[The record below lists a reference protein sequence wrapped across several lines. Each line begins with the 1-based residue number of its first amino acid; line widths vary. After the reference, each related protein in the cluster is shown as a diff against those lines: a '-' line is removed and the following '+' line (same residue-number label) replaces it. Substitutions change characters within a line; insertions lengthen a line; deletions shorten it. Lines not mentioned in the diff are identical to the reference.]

1 MKKCFF
7 LFMTIS
13 ILNLL
18 KLFHVN
24 ILKIKSFV
32 DLFFVAILMVTLFF
46 SVVNAGSYTNYIG
59 DKCPK
64 EFKRHKETVSDF
76 SIRMKPFVE
85 KCGCGVV
92 NLYYALGNSSLEL
105 VSSLEEDID
114 LMRSAA
120 NVFEI
125 SDDLTDAM
133 KQSPDVVETLTL
145 FARNDPNMF
154 HKLSE
159 VLSSFSRYDGRQLRK
174 DPSYILYYSLAAAMV
189 EENAT
194 TSDLKLTV
202 RNLKRNVSLDA
213 VSALTMLYLQSMNV
227 YPDADPRYW
236 KRASKLTL
244 KCLGTQTVKSLSLYK
259 EHLALFLPP
268 KEDDIPES
276 QNLSDREMQ
285 NLRQDYISLMEFV
298 FNLIDRTYG
307 SAALALKVTEH
318 ISPYLLEAL
327 RFHSNKTQIKKYLNY
342 EFRSDSFKLL
352 LKSGVCQT
360 GVGDAGLQNF
370 FIMYSPYDNG
380 HPVPGTEGNLG
391 LIAKWFEEGTFR
403 RYIRNERDING
414 YIYTMSLLPHIYFG
428 LTKKQKTVFNDLL
441 FNLSENMNLNG
452 RVIIAL
458 YDTTEFFSWVINSPD
473 TFSQVIHNKNVEL
486 GHSAKKYKY
495 ILLTSYPKDGSSSI
509 LYSFNKSQISSSAL
523 NHLMYMSIEELETHN
538 FTDNERYTEMAE
550 NFVDIADWTVTAVS
564 IAAVPFT
571 AGASAG
577 VAAMMLAR
585 KGAISAAK
593 RTIKTLSKKS
603 LKSATKLIGRQGWK
617 AAKRE
622 GKEVM
627 GWATKRGRKS
637 VREEAIKKGI
647 QTTDK
652 WYTSFEYIRVGG
664 AVASGAMAYFLAK
677 SMKYTGST
685 DLCTELYELKMVE

>member
-1 MKKCFF
+1 MIAVNKVFISSNSFNVNALKMITFVRLFSLAILTVF
-7 LFMTIS
+7 LFS
-13 ILNLL
+13 
-18 KLFHVN
+18 
-24 ILKIKSFV
+24 
-32 DLFFVAILMVTLFF
+32 
-46 SVVNAGSYTNYIG
+46 SVGNAGSYTNYIA

-64 EFKRHKETVSDF
+64 EFRSHQETVKEF
-76 SIRMKPFVE
+76 AIRMKPFVE

-92 NLYYALGNSSLEL
+92 NLYYALGNSNLVL
-105 VSSLEEDID
+105 VSSLENDID
-114 LMRSAA
+114 LMSSAA
-120 NVFEI
+120 KVFEI
-125 SDDLTDAM
+125 SHDFTDAM

-145 FARNDPNMF
+145 IANRDPNMF

-174 DPSYILYYSLAAAMV
+174 DPSYILYYILAAAMA
-189 EENAT
+189 EEKAT

-213 VSALTMLYLQSMNV
+213 VSALTLLYLQTMIV
-227 YPDADPRYW
+227 YPEADPNYW
-236 KRASKLTL
+236 MSAAKWTL
-244 KCLGTQTVKSLSLYK
+244 ECLGTQTVNSLSPYK
-259 EHLALFLPP
+259 EYLALFLPP
-268 KEDDIPES
+268 NEDDIPES

-285 NLRQDYISLMEFV
+285 RLKQDYISLMEFV
-298 FNLIDRTYG
+298 FNLINRTSE
-307 SAALALKVTEH
+307 SAAYALKVTEH

-327 RFHSNKTQIKKYLNY
+327 RFHRNKTQIKQYLNY
-342 EFRSDSFKLL
+342 ELRSDNFGLV
-352 LKSGVCQT
+352 LKDGICQS

-391 LIAKWFEEGTFR
+391 LIAKWFEEGTLE
-403 RYIRNERDING
+403 RYISNQRDING
-414 YIYTMSLLPHIYFG
+414 YVYTMSLLPRIYLG
-428 LTKKQKTVFNDLL
+428 LTKEKQKRVFNDLL
-441 FNLSENMNLNG
+441 LNLSENPNLNG

-458 YDTTEFFSWVINSPD
+458 YETTEFFSWVQYSPD
-473 TFSQVIHNKNVEL
+473 AFSKVIHNEDVKF
-486 GHSAKKYKY
+486 GYSAEKYKY
-495 ILLTSYPKDGSSSI
+495 ILLTSYPKDDSSSI
-509 LYSFNKSQISSSAL
+509 LYSFNGKLISSSAL
-523 NHLMYMSIEELETHN
+523 NHLMYMSIEELESHN

-550 NFVDIADWTVTAVS
+550 NFVDIADWTVTVVS

-603 LKSATKLIGRQGWK
+603 LKSATKLIGQKGWK

-652 WYTSFEYIRVGG
+652 WYIRFEYIRVGG

-677 SMKYTGST
+677 SMNHSGYT
-685 DLCTELYELKMVE
+685 DLCTELQELKMVE